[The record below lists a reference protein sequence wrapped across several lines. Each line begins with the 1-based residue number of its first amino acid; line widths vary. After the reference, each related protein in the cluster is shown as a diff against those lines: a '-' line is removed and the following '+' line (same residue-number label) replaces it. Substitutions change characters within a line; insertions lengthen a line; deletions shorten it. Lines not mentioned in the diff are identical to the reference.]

1 MTILTLPKMIYSNEG
16 WPELERMHLPLPNF
30 LALLVIPLALIP
42 PVMLYYAGSNYGD
55 LIVAGFGGKP
65 WGTIAPLF
73 FLTEIITVL
82 IMGWM
87 IGLVSES
94 HGLKIGR
101 SSAFMLASVA
111 PIPMWLSSLSLF
123 VPNLALD
130 LGIALLALAA
140 GCGLLYHG
148 ICAFCHTREDVSAAG
163 ITQTVMGAGLVSWV
177 LLLAL
182 IVAL

>member
-1 MTILTLPKMIYSNEG
+1 MTIMTLPKLIYSKEG
-16 WPELERMHLPLPNF
+16 WSELEKMQLPLPNF
-30 LALLVIPLALIP
+30 LALLVLPLALIP
-42 PVMLYYAGSNYGD
+42 PVMLYYAGSHYGD
-55 LIVAGFGGKP
+55 LIVVGFGAKP

-73 FLTEIITVL
+73 FLTEIMTVL
-82 IMGWM
+82 FMGWM
-87 IGLVSES
+87 VALVSES

-101 SSAFMLASVA
+101 SAAFMLASIA
-111 PIPMWLSSLSLF
+111 PIPMWLSSLVLF

-130 LGIALLALAA
+130 LEIALLGLAA

-148 ICAFCHTREDVSAAG
+148 IRAFCHTREDVSAAG
-163 ITQTVMGAGLVSWV
+163 ITQTVMGAGLVAWV